1 MGRRKQQQPSNWK
14 HTASKVRKRWKVEIV
29 QGHWNTAPALG
40 ARAQTAI
47 CLSQPQQGQACDSFF
62 GLLYDG
68 ACARYPEHSLL
79 VTQVDHMCQVS
90 KQGKTPASLGSPTR
104 QAVVLRLA
112 TVWLYILTQL
122 KKWSWTSIYGSI
134 RTPRSTLGLGDKA
147 VRWLCAGRMEK
158 ANSVTVSTPLSL
170 LTAKPF

>member
-1 MGRRKQQQPSNWK
+1 MFGPNSDLSTYVITYCAFPLSFYLGINSPKFLSKSQTFRKCGQEKTATTEQLETYCQQGEEEMESRDCSGTLK
-14 HTASKVRKRWKVEIV
+14 HSSCTGCQST
-29 QGHWNTAPALG
+29 N
-40 ARAQTAI
+40 
-47 CLSQPQQGQACDSFF
+47 CNLSIQPQQGQACDSFF

-122 KKWSWTSIYGSI
+122 KKSS
-134 RTPRSTLGLGDKA
+134 
-147 VRWLCAGRMEK
+147 
-158 ANSVTVSTPLSL
+158 
-170 LTAKPF
+170 